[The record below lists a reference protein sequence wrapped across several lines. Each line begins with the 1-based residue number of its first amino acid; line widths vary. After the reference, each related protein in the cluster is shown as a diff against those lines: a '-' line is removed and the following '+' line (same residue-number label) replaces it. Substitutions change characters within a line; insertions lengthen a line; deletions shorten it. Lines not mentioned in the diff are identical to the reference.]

1 MGKNQTRDIITKTIP
16 RLSSLAES
24 KRGGAEGKIFGRD
37 FGNFAFRSKLI
48 LKNDWSKKARTCE
61 EVFGKR

>member
-48 LKNDWSKKARTCE
+48 LKND
-61 EVFGKR
+61 